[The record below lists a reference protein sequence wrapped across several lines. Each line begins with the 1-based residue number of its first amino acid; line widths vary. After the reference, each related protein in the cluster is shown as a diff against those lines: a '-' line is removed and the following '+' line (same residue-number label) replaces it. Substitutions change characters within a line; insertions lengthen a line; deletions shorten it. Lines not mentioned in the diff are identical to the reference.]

1 MGIVQGRVGDA
12 SALSEKLRFAA
23 PRAKKIKIKRHT
35 KILEEAGPAHFTIH
49 YTPYLLEHDRRGI
62 L

>member
-1 MGIVQGRVGDA
+1 VGDA

-23 PRAKKIKIKRHT
+23 PKPKKIKIKAH
-35 KILEEAGPAHFTIH
+35 KIPEEAGLAHFTIH
-49 YTPYLLEHDRRGI
+49 YTPCLLEHDRRGI